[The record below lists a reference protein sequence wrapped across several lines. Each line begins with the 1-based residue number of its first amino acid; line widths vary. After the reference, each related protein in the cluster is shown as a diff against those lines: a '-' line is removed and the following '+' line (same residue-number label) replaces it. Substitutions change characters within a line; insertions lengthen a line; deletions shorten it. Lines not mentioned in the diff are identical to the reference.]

1 MSYNHGT
8 QNVCAGDQKY
18 VIDRKLL
25 TIHSEDRDITKW
37 SNSNNFEI
45 LVPTPLHNVQS
56 MRLIQSSFP
65 TQMYLFSEYNQNTKF
80 TITTLGIK
88 YTITIRD
95 GNYTK
100 ETIVAEIMYL
110 LNNAGISGAIFNVFF
125 NNPQSRLCIGCNLQF
140 TINADEAILYNNCPD
155 HIVFKNYTNWGLP
168 YNLGFDKN
176 AYISAVLT
184 SDFTLYDLTYNS
196 IYDVSNGQIDYYVKA
211 PFQLNLVG
219 DTCIYM
225 EVDKYNSYDELYPY
239 GKSNPDKNN
248 NPGGNNSTFTQA
260 NNAYLGKTESAFAK
274 IPIDRKNE
282 YIYDSR
288 TLNLCNIVHYD
299 PPLER
304 VTRMR
309 FKFRYHDGRLV
320 DFTNMPFDFTIEFNM
335 LRNEFSKNLC
345 VRIPSTYLI

>member
-1 MSYNHGT
+1 MSYHSGT
-8 QNVCAGDQKY
+8 QNISSNDHKY

-25 TIHSEDRDITKW
+25 SVHSEDRDVSKW
-37 SNSNNFEI
+37 PNSNNFEI
-45 LVPTPLHNVQS
+45 LVPDPLHNVQS

-65 TQMYLFSEYNQNTKF
+65 TQMYLFSEYNQNIKF
-80 TITTLGIK
+80 NITTGGNK

-100 ETIVAEIMYL
+100 TTIATEIMYL
-110 LNNAGISGAIFNVFF
+110 LNNLGINDASFNVFF
-125 NNPQSRLCIGCNLQF
+125 NNPQSRLYIGSNLQF
-140 TINADEAILYNNCPD
+140 TINAIDDILYNNCPENP
-155 HIVFKNYTNWGLP
+155 VFKNYANWGLP

-176 AYISAVLT
+176 NYISTQLT
-184 SDFTLYDLTYNS
+184 DAGEIFDLTYNS
-196 IYDVSNGQIDYYVKA
+196 IYDISNGSILQYVKA
-211 PFQLNLVG
+211 PFQLNLHG

-225 EVDKYNSYDELYPY
+225 EVDKYNSYDELYAY
-239 GKSNPDKNN
+239 GKSNPDKNKTT
-248 NPGGNNSTFTQA
+248 GGNNQTFVPV

-282 YIYDSR
+282 YMYDSR